1 MNDMNGMEYE
11 KLFER
16 NLGIYTQ
23 EEQKR
28 IREARVVIIG
38 CGGIGGVVAV
48 ALARSGMQNF
58 ILMEYDTYSLSNMNR
73 QITCFSDTLGTNKG
87 QNIKDTILKI
97 NPEAQ
102 VIVYEKPLTQDEM
115 DEVIG
120 MGDVI
125 MPAADDWAI
134 SISMLGRA
142 KELGKP
148 AVMSYPVG
156 ALGRVSTFLPES
168 PYAAECLAMPF
179 ACSVE
184 DLRAFQ
190 NDPDNRRVLYY
201 YQSLGGWRQDWF
213 DDWCEGRRPH
223 AQLCTIVWIT
233 GTLAAMEILKL
244 VSGKWKP
251 VVAPRYWLVTPEGA
265 KMRKFG
271 VGRRLMSRL
280 SSRKLGKRLLPA
292 IARRPWLIK
301 AFTRAIS

>member
-1 MNDMNGMEYE
+1 MKYE
-11 KLFER
+11 ELFER
-16 NLGIYTQ
+16 NLGIFT
-23 EEQKR
+23 EEQQYK
-28 IREARVVIIG
+28 IRDAKVVIVG
-38 CGGIGGVVAV
+38 CGGIGGVVAI

-58 ILMEYDTYSLSNMNR
+58 ILIEFDKFSPSNMNR
-73 QITCFSDTLGTNKG
+73 QITCFSDTQGVNKALT
-87 QNIKDTILKI
+87 IKDAILRI
-97 NPEAQ
+97 NPDCQ
-102 VIVYEKPLTQDEM
+102 VTVHERALSRDEM
-115 DEVIG
+115 DEVIQ

-134 SISMLGRA
+134 SITMLGRC

-148 AVMSYPVG
+148 AIMSYPVG
-156 ALGRVSTFLPES
+156 ALGRVSTFMPDS

-184 DLRAFQ
+184 ELRAFQ
-190 NDPDNRRVLYY
+190 SDPDNRRVLYY
-201 YQSLGGWRQDWF
+201 YQSLGAWREDWF
-213 DDWCEGRRPH
+213 QSWCEGSRPH

-233 GTLAAMEILKL
+233 GTLAAQEIIKL

-251 VVAPRYWLVTPEGA
+251 VIAPRYWLVTPDGA

-271 VGRRLMSRL
+271 IGRRLMSRL
-280 SSRKLGKRLLPA
+280 STRKWGKKLLPA